1 AAVAARA
8 ACRNTAELP
17 NRHVCVSLE
26 TVAGGAWTTRD
37 VFATGLI
44 PSADLN
50 HLTIAIQKTYVGQ
63 LTRQEAL
70 SVLKPG
76 DWIEYYHCT
85 DDGLTTEQ
93 IIQINDPSKSPNS
106 VVVVND
112 MYTIG
117 RTSEVRLV
125 QRLLPNDSLEQVS
138 GVRRPVSKFILK
150 CGGDIGGLGGL
161 VIANAKLVKER
172 NKRRRDNTMKKMGQD
187 GTDIFSD
194 MLL

>member
-1 AAVAARA
+1 MNMNAKTQHTTPTISDVENCVRNWVDTFRGSQASHYCDPKDLRWTIDKTGSTERVFPVQSRA
-8 ACRNTAELP
+8 
-17 NRHVCVSLE
+17 
-26 TVAGGAWTTRD
+26 
-37 VFATGLI
+37 
-44 PSADLN
+44 LN
-50 HLTIAIQKTYVGQ
+50 
-63 LTRQEAL
+63 
-70 SVLKPG
+70 
-76 DWIEYYHCT
+76 
-85 DDGLTTEQ
+85 
-93 IIQINDPSKSPNS
+93 

-125 QRLLPNDSLEQVS
+125 QRLLPDDSLQQVS

-172 NKRRRDNTMKKMGQD
+172 NKRRRDNTMKKMGQV
-187 GTDIFSD
+187 GTDIFSA